1 MDNIQSGWYSENN
14 SLFLNTVFLQ
24 LSRAVSPLVIS
35 LYAAHIPSFPAFVI
49 WLGNSPS
56 CEKQEKN
63 KY

>member
-1 MDNIQSGWYSENN
+1 MDIIQSGWYSKNN

-24 LSRAVSPLVIS
+24 LSHAVSPLVIS
-35 LYAAHIPSFPAFVI
+35 LYGAPTPSFPAFVI
-49 WLGNSPS
+49 WLANPPS